1 MIFFVKYIFFFIV
14 ISFTMVRA
22 SFPGF
27 DAFTSSTRLSLA
39 GAGLLQTSAISSLI
53 NPSIYDKKIFSLSI
67 IRYPASIISQSAGMV
82 LPLRRGYWHFSIN
95 NISYGVF
102 QGYNANAESTGTY
115 DSNDTRLISSY
126 SQSLK
131 LFPINIGLSVSYFNS
146 NYERYNLNIFSFAF
160 GGHINLE
167 KYKALIGLS
176 AHQIGLSFG
185 NMGINMHPK
194 LALSASK
201 RLQYLPSSIYIDLIN
216 SRLKTEVFTGII
228 TDINEKIKLFIG
240 SSTMK
245 GKHNLKD
252 NLLKSLLGASGI
264 GFSYIES
271 SFSMHYGLFFYGT
284 GSLNNGIELSINI

>member
-1 MIFFVKYIFFFIV
+1 
-14 ISFTMVRA
+14 MVRA

-39 GAGLLQTSAISSLI
+39 GAGLLQASAISSLI

-82 LPLRRGYWHFSIN
+82 QPLRGGYWHFSIN

-102 QGYNANAESTGTY
+102 QGYNINAESTGTY

-167 KYKALIGLS
+167 KYKALIGVS
-176 AHQIGLSFG
+176 AHQIGLSYG

-194 LALSASK
+194 FALSASK

-216 SRLKTEVFTGII
+216 TRSKTEVFTGII